1 MVRANDMRKAENPM
15 ETPLA
20 TDAGLVFIGCIHPP
34 WTSRME
40 TPVVFGGLLVDQ
52 LATHDRSR
60 CSGDLC
66 DVPGHSSLAAVE
78 PREKGSRVLL
88 IAVYLVLPRSEE
100 NTALLMTDLWSFDP
114 NVEIHK
120 AIKQRC
126 FPVQTAVNHVGG
138 RSSFGSRFQ

>member
-1 MVRANDMRKAENPM
+1 M
-15 ETPLA
+15 
-20 TDAGLVFIGCIHPP
+20 
-34 WTSRME
+34 
-40 TPVVFGGLLVDQ
+40 
-52 LATHDRSR
+52 
-60 CSGDLC
+60 
-66 DVPGHSSLAAVE
+66 
-78 PREKGSRVLL
+78 LL

-120 AIKQRC
+120 AIEQRC